1 MSEPFG
7 RLPHYLQ
14 QRVLAGVLYHD
25 HKATAAACKAFRAII
40 RGPGFLT
47 RTVNGTGHT
56 GTGHFSHSANGTVA
70 GGRTEQGMFSA
81 RPLLTLQIYDIATRT
96 WRQGPP
102 LPGPGI
108 GATIGCVGAFG
119 QVIDGKLVLVKH
131 GVLLTYDP
139 QSETWTES
147 ASYPSEG
154 RYPPRMHHACVHNG
168 RIIVFMENGSAF
180 ARAADGSWATYEGAA
195 AVGPPVFGLLAPQ
208 HYVSASV
215 LLG

>member
-1 MSEPFG
+1 M
-7 RLPHYLQ
+7 
-14 QRVLAGVLYHD
+14 
-25 HKATAAACKAFRAII
+25 
-40 RGPGFLT
+40 
-47 RTVNGTGHT
+47 
-56 GTGHFSHSANGTVA
+56 
-70 GGRTEQGMFSA
+70 
-81 RPLLTLQIYDIATRT
+81 
-96 WRQGPP
+96 
-102 LPGPGI
+102 
-108 GATIGCVGAFG
+108 
-119 QVIDGKLVLVKH
+119 KH
-131 GVLLTYDP
+131 GNLLTYDP

-208 HYVSASV
+208 HYISESV

>member
-1 MSEPFG
+1 MATTISAPFG
-7 RLPHYLQ
+7 TLPHYLQ

-25 HKATAAACKAFRAII
+25 HKATAAACKGFRAII
-40 RGPGFLT
+40 RGPGFLALRQRHGFAERVVVVVGNTHLAQGVRLVAVKPGQMTKDESLLSGVRPET
-47 RTVNGTGHT
+47 RAPGCSFEEKRLTK
-56 GTGHFSHSANGTVA
+56 
-70 GGRTEQGMFSA
+70 
-81 RPLLTLQIYDIATRT
+81 LL
-96 WRQGPP
+96 GF
-102 LPGPGI
+102 
-108 GATIGCVGAFG
+108 VM
-119 QVIDGKLVLVKH
+119 DGKLVLVKH
-131 GVLLTYDP
+131 GNLLTYDP
-139 QSETWTES
+139 QSETWAES

-208 HYVSASV
+208 HYASESV

>member
-1 MSEPFG
+1 MATTISAPFG
-7 RLPHYLQ
+7 TLPHYLQ
-14 QRVLAGVLYHD
+14 QLY
-25 HKATAAACKAFRAII
+25 I
-40 RGPGFLT
+40 
-47 RTVNGTGHT
+47 
-56 GTGHFSHSANGTVA
+56 A

-96 WRQGPP
+96 WRLGPQLP
-102 LPGPGI
+102 PPGPRS
-108 GATIGCVGAFG
+108 IGCVGAFG
-119 QVIDGKLVLVKH
+119 QVMDGKLVLVKH

-139 QSETWTES
+139 QSETWAES

-208 HYVSASV
+208 HYASESV

>member
-1 MSEPFG
+1 MATTISAPFG
-7 RLPHYLQ
+7 TLPHYLQ

-25 HKATAAACKAFRAII
+25 H
-40 RGPGFLT
+40 
-47 RTVNGTGHT
+47 
-56 GTGHFSHSANGTVA
+56 

-96 WRQGPP
+96 WRLGQP

-131 GVLLTYDP
+131 GTLLTYEP
-139 QSETWTES
+139 HSETWTES

-180 ARAADGSWATYEGAA
+180 ARAANGSWATYEGAA

-208 HYVSASV
+208 HYVSASA

>member
-1 MSEPFG
+1 MATTISAPFG
-7 RLPHYLQ
+7 TLPHYLQ

-25 HKATAAACKAFRAII
+25 H
-40 RGPGFLT
+40 
-47 RTVNGTGHT
+47 
-56 GTGHFSHSANGTVA
+56 

-81 RPLLTLQIYDIATRT
+81 RPLLTLQIYDIASRT
-96 WRQGPP
+96 WRLGPQ

-119 QVIDGKLVLVKH
+119 QVMDGKLVLVKH
-131 GVLLTYDP
+131 GVLLTYDS

-180 ARAADGSWATYEGAA
+180 ARAANGSWATYEGAA

-215 LLG
+215 LLGYLGRVI